1 MSFTTPAGKTGANLM
16 RSELLQ
22 LLQLLELL
30 NSFSFAIRVSFA
42 ET

>member
-22 LLQLLELL
+22 LLELL